1 MSWQL
6 KIEGQIYV
14 FETQSEFK
22 KVKEMDSKEQKSYI
36 AQMTN
41 EDDLQI
47 LDEDSEENEENEVN
61 TDESEENNN
70 SETYINPDVLMLD
83 ERISSLE
90 AKRNSLYNSL
100 SKAEDIEEYQKIL
113 NETRNL
119 QNEINNL
126 RNQTITYLDSSS
138 TEQSATATGQNNII
152 STGGGNNII
161 SYAEQFLGEKNP
173 SKKAGDNPFVRVERG
188 GSCDDFA
195 TYVTDNSIPDDSKA
209 DWYKNLTEKEKAW
222 GPDVFR
228 AAKEAGATVK
238 LNEAKAGD
246 LCAIDLNGNGGM
258 DHTVIIKEVKDG
270 KVYVIE
276 SNGGTV
282 QNKTYNE
289 SQVCSIAR
297 TTK

>member
-1 MSWQL
+1 MSFEL
-6 KIEGQIYV
+6 TISGKVYV
-14 FETQSEFK
+14 FDTQKEYQ
-22 KVKEMDSKEQKSYI
+22 KVKEMTPKEQKAYI
-36 AQMTN
+36 SKTAN
-41 EDDLQI
+41 EDELQ
-47 LDEDSEENEENEVN
+47 ETNFEEETEENENLNEEPIIN
-61 TDESEENNN
+61 SNIAAIDEQ
-70 SETYINPDVLMLD
+70 I
-83 ERISSLE
+83 ISLE
-90 AKRNSLYNSL
+90 ETRTKLYNSL
-100 SKAEDIEEYQKIL
+100 AGALEEEDTEKIL
-113 NETRNL
+113 NEISNI
-119 QNEINNL
+119 QNQITSLRSEAIN
-126 RNQTITYLDSSS
+126 YLTSN
-138 TEQSATATGQNNII
+138 TMPQSANDTPQISDITANDGDGIV
-152 STGGGNNII
+152 SF
-161 SYAEQFLGEKNP
+161 AEKFLGEKNP
-173 SKKAGDNPFVRVERG
+173 SRSAGKNPFVRVERG

-238 LNEAKAGD
+238 LSEAKAGD

-258 DHTVIIKEVKDG
+258 DHTVIIKEVKNG